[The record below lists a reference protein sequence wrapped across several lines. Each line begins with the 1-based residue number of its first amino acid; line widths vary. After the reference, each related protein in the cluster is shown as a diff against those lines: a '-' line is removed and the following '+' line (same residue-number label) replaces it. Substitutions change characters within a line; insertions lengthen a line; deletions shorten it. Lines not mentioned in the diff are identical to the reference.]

1 MEAITDETSKVVPST
16 PRVRAQGNVARP
28 PVASELHGKQLVTEA
43 EIKLIMAALG
53 DTVAQILSSGV
64 SE

>member
-1 MEAITDETSKVVPST
+1 MGSTS
-16 PRVRAQGNVARP
+16 VARP

-53 DTVAQILSSGV
+53 DTIAQILSSGV